1 MKILLEKMR
10 FHAFHG
16 VMPEETIVG
25 GEYEVGIVLDTDF
38 SKAMETDDLEGTINY
53 AIVFDLVRQEMH
65 IPSKLIEHVAGRIMK
80 SVKQNF
86 PQVEAIEV
94 RVSKLNPPVNGD
106 MAQATV
112 VVNG

>member
-1 MKILLEKMR
+1 MKILLERMR

-25 GEYEVGIVLDTDF
+25 GEYEVSIDLDVDF
-38 SKAMETDDLEGTINY
+38 TNAMETDDLDGTINY
-53 AIVFDLVRQEMH
+53 AIVFDLVKEEMRT
-65 IPSKLIEHVAGRIMK
+65 PSKLIEHVAGRILK
-80 SVKQNF
+80 SVKQHF
-86 PQVEAIEV
+86 PQIEAIEV
-94 RVSKLNPPVNGD
+94 RVSKLNPPVMGD

>member
-25 GEYEVGIVLDTDF
+25 GEYEVSIALDTDF
-38 SKAMETDDLEGTINY
+38 SKAMETDDLKGTINY

>member
-25 GEYEVGIVLDTDF
+25 GEYEVSIALDTDF

>member
-25 GEYEVGIVLDTDF
+25 GEYEVSIALDTDF
-38 SKAMETDDLEGTINY
+38 SKAMETDDLQGTINY

>member
-25 GEYEVGIVLDTDF
+25 GEYEVSIALDTDF

-86 PQVEAIEV
+86 PQIEAIEV